1 MFSKKST
8 NNLVGLEIEAGSI
21 AAAEVGGNG
30 VPAIGASGIV
40 ELAPGAFSEGEVLEP
55 DVVASALREL
65 FNENRLSKQVR
76 LGIANQKVA
85 VRSIR
90 LPLIERPDELE
101 AAVRFQ
107 AADHIPMP
115 LDQAVM
121 DYRVVS
127 KAKSEDGGTQ
137 MDVIVV
143 AARSEM
149 VNVFIDTV
157 RRAGLKPVGIDLSAF
172 GMIRALAVRTPPPDP
187 DSDPVP
193 VPATLYCGIGDGT
206 NLAVAR
212 GKSCLFSRVS
222 AFGTESIATQL
233 VADTGLTIEHAR
245 QWLTFVGLGQ
255 QLETLEG
262 DPEIAAA
269 ARRGLEVGASRLVDE
284 LRLSLDYYGQQ
295 ESSLAV
301 ERVVLGG
308 TGSTI
313 RGLGE
318 RLSAGLSLPVEA
330 AVPNALASMGEVR
343 AARMTMSFGLA
354 LEE

>member
-8 NNLVGLEIEAGSI
+8 SNLVGLEIEAGSI

-30 VPAIGASGIV
+30 VPEIGANGV
-40 ELAPGAFSEGEVLEP
+40 VDLAPGAFSEGEVLEP

-65 FNENRLSKQVR
+65 FNENRLPKQVR

-121 DYRVVS
+121 DFRVVS

-172 GMIRALAVRTPPPDP
+172 GMIRALADRTPPDP
-187 DSDPVP
+187 DADPVP
-193 VPATLYCGIGDGT
+193 IPATLYCGMGDGT

-212 GKSCLFSRVS
+212 GRSCLFSRVS

-245 QWLTFVGLGQ
+245 QWLAFVGLGQ
-255 QLETLEG
+255 PLETLEG
-262 DPEIAAA
+262 DPDIAAA
-269 ARRGLEVGASRLVDE
+269 ARRGLEVGASRLIDE

-301 ERVVLGG
+301 EHVVLGG

-313 RGLGE
+313 KGLGDRISE
-318 RLSAGLSLPVEA
+318 GLALPVE
-330 AVPNALASMGEVR
+330 VTLPEALASMGETR